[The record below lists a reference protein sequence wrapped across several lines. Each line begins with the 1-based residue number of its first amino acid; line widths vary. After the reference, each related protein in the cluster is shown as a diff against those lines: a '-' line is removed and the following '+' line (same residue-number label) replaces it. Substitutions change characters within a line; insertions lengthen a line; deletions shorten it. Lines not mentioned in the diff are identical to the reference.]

1 MQRIPSS
8 FSQKL
13 NALRNCRYF
22 GSASSEVLSE
32 LTPGMSLRR
41 YTAGETVFTEGAP
54 CLGLHIVESGRVK
67 LYKLSPRGREMIL
80 RTLEAGE
87 SFNEVPVF
95 DGGRNPVN
103 VTALSES
110 LIWVVHHETIRRTM
124 TKHPEM
130 AADIIVNLSQNL
142 RMLVGLV
149 EEIAFLQVTNR
160 LARLIYSL
168 PEEQLQGKGAAR
180 LTQDDLAARLGT
192 VREVVAR
199 SLKELEYSGA
209 IQVARRK
216 IMIVDKPLLK
226 KWARLPE

>member
-1 MQRIPSS
+1 MHRISS
-8 FSQKL
+8 TLSQKL
-13 NALRNCRYF
+13 NALRGCRYF
-22 GSASSEVLSE
+22 GSASEEILTE

-41 YTAGETVFTEGAP
+41 YAAGETVFCEGDP
-54 CLGLHIVESGRVK
+54 CQGLHIIEYGRVK

-80 RTLEAGE
+80 RTLGDGE

-95 DGGRNPVN
+95 DGGRTPVN
-103 VTALSES
+103 VTALSET
-110 LIWVVHHETIRRTM
+110 LIWVVSCETIRSAL

-130 AADIIVNLSQNL
+130 AADIILNLSQNL

-149 EEIAFLQVTNR
+149 EEISFLQVTNR

-168 PEEQLQGKGAAR
+168 PEEQLQGNGAAR

-216 IMIVDKPLLK
+216 ILIIDKSLLRE
-226 KWARLPE
+226 WARLPE

>member
-1 MQRIPSS
+1 MHRIASS
-8 FSQKL
+8 LPQKL

-22 GSASSEVLSE
+22 GSASEEILSE
-32 LTPGMSLRR
+32 LAPGMSLRR
-41 YTAGETVFTEGAP
+41 YGIGETIFTEGDP
-54 CLGLHIVESGRVK
+54 CDGLHIIESGRVK

-80 RTLEAGE
+80 RTLGNGE

-95 DGGRNPVN
+95 DGGKNPVN

-110 LIWVVHHETIRRTM
+110 EIWVVHRDTIRSAM
-124 TKHPEM
+124 TRHPEM
-130 AADIIVNLSQNL
+130 AADIILNLSQNL

-149 EEIAFLQVTNR
+149 EEISFLQVTNR

-168 PEEQLQGKGAAR
+168 PEEQLQGKGASR

-216 IMIVDKPLLK
+216 ILVTDKSLLRE
-226 KWARLPE
+226 WARLPK

>member
-8 FSQKL
+8 LSQKL
-13 NALRNCRYF
+13 SALHNCRYF
-22 GSASSEVLSE
+22 GSASEEILSE
-32 LTPGMSLRR
+32 LVPGMSLRR
-41 YTAGETVFTEGAP
+41 YATGETIFTEGDP
-54 CLGLHIVESGRVK
+54 CLGLHIIESGRVK

-80 RTLEAGE
+80 RTLGDGE

-95 DGGRNPVN
+95 DGGENPVN
-103 VTALSES
+103 VTALIESE
-110 LIWVVHHETIRRTM
+110 IWVVHRDTIRNAM
-124 TKHPEM
+124 KKHPEM
-130 AADIIVNLSQNL
+130 AADIILNLSQNL

-149 EEIAFLQVTNR
+149 EEISFLQVTNR

-168 PEEQLQGKGAAR
+168 PEEQLQGKGSAR

-216 IMIVDKPLLK
+216 ILVIDKPLLRE
-226 KWARLPE
+226 WARLPK